1 MTDRTHELRVF
12 EVIKETADAV
22 TLVFD
27 VPAEVA
33 SRFDYKPGQFLTVCI
48 PSERTGSVARCY
60 SLSSSPHQDSRPAV
74 TVKRVTD
81 GFASNWICDNIAVD
95 STVTVLEP
103 SGAFTPRSFDDD
115 VMLCAAGSGITPILS
130 IAKSLLHTGTGKVTL
145 LYANRDRD
153 AVIFARQIGD
163 LAEQFPQ
170 RFAVTH
176 WLESERGLP
185 QSAAVADLIE
195 PHVGGDVFLC
205 GPTGFAD
212 QVRAALTR
220 LQVPAERLRTENY
233 KSLETNPF
241 LTATAQAS
249 VPAPVGDGGARV
261 RVELDG
267 ESHVFDWPKDTP
279 LLDVLLAAGLDPP
292 HVCRES
298 ACGTCVCSVRSGRT
312 RMRMNESLIEEELSR
327 GLTLACQTLP
337 ESAEVDIA
345 FDQ

>member
-1 MTDRTHELRVF
+1 MTDRSHELRVF
-12 EVIKETADAV
+12 EVIKETAEAV

-27 VPAEVA
+27 VPSEAA

-48 PSERTGSVARCY
+48 PSDRTGSVARCY

-74 TVKRVTD
+74 TVKRVSG

-95 STVTVLEP
+95 SLLTVLEP
-103 SGAFTPRSFDDD
+103 SGSFTPRSFDDD
-115 VMLCAAGSGITPILS
+115 VLLCAAGSGITPILS
-130 IAKSLLHTGTGKVTL
+130 IAKSLLYTGTGNVTL
-145 LYANRDRD
+145 FYANRDRD
-153 AVIFARQIGD
+153 AVIFADQIGV
-163 LAEQFPQ
+163 LAERFPH
-170 RFAVTH
+170 RFTVTH
-176 WLESERGLP
+176 WLEAERGLP
-185 QSAAVADLIE
+185 QSTAVADLIA
-195 PHVGGDVFLC
+195 PDVDRDIFLC
-205 GPTGFAD
+205 GPAGFAD
-212 QVRAALTR
+212 EVRAALTQLR
-220 LQVPAERLRTENY
+220 VPAERLHIENY

-241 LTATAQAS
+241 LTAAAQ
-249 VPAPVGDGGARV
+249 VPAVAPLGEGGARV

-298 ACGTCVCSVRSGRT
+298 ACGTCVCSVKSGRT
-312 RMRMNESLIEEELSR
+312 KMRMNESLIEEEISR

>member
-1 MTDRTHELRVF
+1 MTDRVHALRVF
-12 EVIKETADAV
+12 EVIKETAEAV
-22 TLVFD
+22 TVVLE

-33 SRFDYKPGQFLTVCI
+33 SRFAYKPGQFLTVRI
-48 PSERTGSVARCY
+48 PSDQTGSVARCY

-74 TVKRVTD
+74 TVKRVAD

-95 STVTVLEP
+95 SMLTVLEP

-115 VMLCAAGSGITPILS
+115 VLLCAAGSGITPILS
-130 IAKSLLHTGTGKVTL
+130 IVKSVLHVGAGKVTL
-145 LYANRDRD
+145 FYANRDRD
-153 AVIFARQIGD
+153 AVIFANQIRD
-163 LAEQFPQ
+163 LAERFPE

-195 PHVGGDVFLC
+195 PDVGGEVFLC
-205 GPTGFAD
+205 GPAGFAD
-212 QVRAALTR
+212 EVRAALTLLR
-220 LQVPAERLRTENY
+220 VPADRLHTENY
-233 KSLETNPF
+233 KSLEANPF
-241 LTATAQAS
+241 LAAADQAPL
-249 VPAPVGDGGARV
+249 PAPVGDGGARV

-267 ESHVFDWPKDTP
+267 ETHVFDWPKDTP

-298 ACGTCVCSVRSGRT
+298 ACGTCVCSVKRGRT